1 MSLQPLL
8 KKTFRTHIISRYC
21 NKTCTVCFSVLCT
34 LCITKRVLNAKCI
47 RMRLTIGFLPDP
59 VGKFTALPQTLSWIK
74 EEEPKRMEWKEKWGR
89 KRERKKMEGRLIL
102 NAFSSIGLCYIVT
115 VKSDEVNGVRLS
127 SSSLLYTVLYCHDCY
142 RKQRRVVEKSWW
154 VAVIAHWAARAH
166 VRSFPVDNVLSPGTS
181 PAAYAHTAFFVQT
194 NSHIVT
200 FIVS

>member
-115 VKSDEVNGVRLS
+115 VKSDEVNGVRLKQQQSIIYSVILSWLLSQTATCGWEIVMSGCHCSLS
-127 SSSLLYTVLYCHDCY
+127 SSS
-142 RKQRRVVEKSWW
+142 S
-154 VAVIAHWAARAH
+154 RA
-166 VRSFPVDNVLSPGTS
+166 
-181 PAAYAHTAFFVQT
+181 
-194 NSHIVT
+194 
-200 FIVS
+200 IVSCR